1 MANARSTGRIDL
13 AAAATGLAK
22 GSPDLGVSRFHM
34 AAGGRIRTGLLR
46 IISSIGFHYCREC
59 EASFACHGECPKN
72 RFIKTPDREDGRN
85 SRLLREGR
93 FADEILQMIPSLKI

>member
-22 GSPDLGVSRFHM
+22 GSPDLGVSRSHM

-59 EASFACHGECPKN
+59 EARFACHGECPKN